1 MSYIVSPYAVDLEGI
16 RLVGSYSQEFSDHVV
31 RSSPRHV
38 LDRLDEAEELGL
50 TPRDIMRQ
58 LLLGEAMHEDF
69 GPTYGHALEVLC
81 HHAGTLLDNAHW
93 AGMRFRYFSMVEE
106 ALAELGVDFDPAG
119 LVLGGAPIELPP
131 IDDFPSI
138 GFVESHRIGAMA
150 DTLAEVELARLT
162 DDAIRGSVAELR
174 DWARTCQAEGL
185 GLVCFYY

>member
-1 MSYIVSPYAVDLEGI
+1 MSYIVSPYAVDLDGI
-16 RLVGSYSQEFSDHVV
+16 RLVGSYGQEFVDAVV
-31 RSSPRHV
+31 RSSPQQV

-50 TPRDIMRQ
+50 TPRDVMRQ
-58 LLLGEAMHEDF
+58 LLAGEPMDPEF

-93 AGMRFRYFSMVEE
+93 AGMRFRYFSMVEQ
-106 ALAELGVDFDPAG
+106 ALADIGVDFDPTE

-138 GFVESHRIGAMA
+138 GFVEHHRIDAMA
-150 DTLAEVELARLT
+150 DTLNAVRLDRLT
-162 DDAIRGSVAELR
+162 DDAIRGSVAEMR
-174 DWARTCQAEGL
+174 EWARTCQAEGV

>member
-1 MSYIVSPYAVDLEGI
+1 MSYIVSAYAVDLEGI
-16 RLVGSYSQEFSDHVV
+16 RLVGSYGQEFVDAVV
-31 RSSPRHV
+31 RSTPQHV

-50 TPRDIMRQ
+50 TPRDVMRQ
-58 LLLGEAMHEDF
+58 LLLGEPMDSEF

-93 AGMRFRYFSMVEE
+93 AGMRFRYFSMVEQ
-106 ALAELGVDFDPAG
+106 ALAEIGVEFDPAQ

-138 GFVESHRIGAMA
+138 GFVENHRIDAMA
-150 DTLAEVELARLT
+150 DTLNAVELDRLT

-174 DWARTCQAEGL
+174 QWARTCQAEGL